1 MARRSSSLKELDAAK
16 KLIGLMQFL
25 NLAEAIFE
33 NAINAVGNVGQAF
46 ILVELQEGSLGPMAF
61 ILAGNRKQPPRSFFR
76 SLFITVIGPEKYN
89 AVRIIIE
96 EMIDQLVEAW
106 DDSSLQD
113 DRNQVKT
120 FLNIT
125 PEEFM
130 TNFPSPTASMWAA
143 RARMTMG
150 I

>member
-1 MARRSSSLKELDAAK
+1 MARSSSQLKAQNEVRKQL
-16 KLIGLMQFL
+16 GLLQFL

-61 ILAGNRKQPPRSFFR
+61 ILAGNPRQPPRSFFR
-76 SLFITVIGPEKYN
+76 NLFITVIGPEKYN
-89 AVRIIIE
+89 GVRIIIE
-96 EMIDQLVEAW
+96 EMIDLLVEAW
-106 DDSSLQD
+106 DDSTLQD
-113 DRNQVKT
+113 SRNQIKLFLKT
-120 FLNIT
+120 S
-125 PEEFM
+125 PEDYM
-130 TNFPSPTASMWAA
+130 TNPPSATASMYAA